1 MGTVGSRFLRWWSG
15 TDLAEE
21 RNEEVP
27 AEEGNEEV
35 PAEERN
41 EEVPA
46 ENGEEDVPA
55 ERCPW
60 DYTFSKAD
68 IEKEVGPPV
77 VLKESFLRQ
86 SIEHLRVIDQE
97 YETTF
102 AMRVDI
108 HAIFTEFRDTLNVS
122 EQANIS
128 ECFKSL
134 GKLVGRRRTLSL
146 DKNRIVSE
154 DTDGTVNQA
163 VEKFNEMANKFEELQ
178 CKLAQAKAIIEE
190 KIDALEM
197 ETVQTTATEHA
208 IQRARKQ
215 ARLLQDWE
223 GHIEDIYEDAESAA
237 GYLVG
242 RGTWERL
249 IAKEDGD
256 Q

>member
-1 MGTVGSRFLRWWSG
+1 MGTVGSRVLRWWNG
-15 TDLAEE
+15 TDPQEPAAEE
-21 RNEEVP
+21 RNE
-27 AEEGNEEV
+27 
-35 PAEERN
+35 
-41 EEVPA
+41 
-46 ENGEEDVPA
+46 A

-68 IEKEVGPPV
+68 IERDVGPPV

-86 SIEHLRVIDQE
+86 SMEHLRVIDQE

-122 EQANIS
+122 EQTNIS
-128 ECFKSL
+128 ECLSL
-134 GKLVGRRRTLSL
+134 GNLVGRRKTLSF
-146 DKNRIVSE
+146 DKKRIVSK
-154 DTDGTVNQA
+154 DTDNTVNQA

-178 CKLAQAKAIIEE
+178 RKLAQAKAIIAV
-190 KIDALEM
+190 KIDALEK

-215 ARLLQDWE
+215 ARFLQDWE
-223 GHIEDIYEDAESAA
+223 GHIEDIYEDAECAA

-249 IAKEDGD
+249 IAIEDGD

>member
-1 MGTVGSRFLRWWSG
+1 M
-15 TDLAEE
+15 
-21 RNEEVP
+21 
-27 AEEGNEEV
+27 
-35 PAEERN
+35 
-41 EEVPA
+41 
-46 ENGEEDVPA
+46 
-55 ERCPW
+55 
-60 DYTFSKAD
+60 
-68 IEKEVGPPV
+68 
-77 VLKESFLRQ
+77 
-86 SIEHLRVIDQE
+86 EHLRVIDQE

-122 EQANIS
+122 KQANIS

-134 GKLVGRRRTLSL
+134 GMFVGRRRTLSF
-146 DKNRIVSE
+146 DENRIVSE
-154 DTDGTVNQA
+154 DTDDTVNQA

-178 CKLAQAKAIIEE
+178 RKLAQAKAIIAV
-190 KIDALEM
+190 KIDALEK

-215 ARLLQDWE
+215 ARFLQDWE
-223 GHIEDIYEDAESAA
+223 GHIEDIYEDAECAA

-249 IAKEDGD
+249 IAIEDGD